1 MVVFRAASAADHQT
15 GNDVLQITSE
25 WASFGGRQTVYTHDS
40 RELGCTMEVAVYV
53 PPQAAAGP
61 VPVVTYLSGLTCTWE
76 NVTTKAG
83 FQAHAAEHGVVVVC
97 PDTSPRGDDVPDAA
111 DEYDFGKGAGF
122 YVNATQQ
129 PWAKHYRMYAYVVD
143 ELPGLL
149 AGAVDGADFARQ
161 GIFGHSMGGHG
172 ALTIA
177 LKNPDTY
184 KSVSA
189 FAPIVAPME
198 VPWGHK
204 ALGRYLGEDRAAWAD
219 YDACALLRTRGW
231 AGDILVDQGEADD
244 FLAEQLQPERLQAA
258 CDGACVELQLRLQ
271 SGYDHSYY
279 FIASF
284 MRDHIAWHA
293 ERL

>member
-1 MVVFRAASAADHQT
+1 M
-15 GNDVLQITSE
+15 QIKSD
-25 WASFGGRQTVYTHDS
+25 WASFGGHQRVYEHEST
-40 RELGCTMEVAVYV
+40 ELGCAMEVAVYT
-53 PPQAAAGP
+53 PPQAETEA
-61 VPVVTYLSGLTCTWE
+61 VPVLTYLSGLTCTWE

-83 FQAHAAEHGVVVVC
+83 FQADAAEHGIIVVC
-97 PDTSPRGDDVPDAA
+97 PDTSPRGDNVPDAA

-122 YVNATQQ
+122 YVNATQE
-129 PWAKHYRMYAYVVD
+129 PWAKNYRMYAYIVD
-143 ELPGLL
+143 ELPGLI
-149 AGAVDGADFARQ
+149 AGKVGGADMGRQ

-177 LKNPDTY
+177 FKNQDTY

-204 ALGRYLGEDRAAWAD
+204 ALGRYLGDDRAAWAD
-219 YDACALLRTRGW
+219 YDACTLLRDRGW
-231 AGDILVDQGEADD
+231 QGDILIDQGDADN
-244 FLAEQLQPERLQAA
+244 FLAEQLRPALFQAA
-258 CDGACVELQLRLQ
+258 CDDAGVDVQLRLQ
-271 SGYDHSYY
+271 PGYDHSYY

-293 ERL
+293 ARL

>member
-1 MVVFRAASAADHQT
+1 M
-15 GNDVLQITSE
+15 QIKSD
-25 WASFGGRQTVYTHDS
+25 WASFGGRQRVYEHDS
-40 RELGCTMEVAVYV
+40 TELGCAMEVAVYT
-53 PPQAAAGP
+53 PPQAEAGP
-61 VPVVTYLSGLTCTWE
+61 VPVLTYLSGLTCTWE

-83 FQAHAAEHGVVVVC
+83 FQAYAAEHGVIVVC

-122 YVNATQQ
+122 YVNATQAQ
-129 PWAKHYRMYAYVVD
+129 WAKNYRMYAYIVD
-143 ELPGLL
+143 ELPGLI
-149 AGAVDGADFARQ
+149 AGAVDGADLGRQ

-177 LKNPDTY
+177 FKNQDTY
-184 KSVSA
+184 KSISA

-204 ALGRYLGEDRAAWAD
+204 ALGRYLGDDRAAWAD
-219 YDACALLRTRGW
+219 YDACTLLRDRGW
-231 AGDILVDQGEADD
+231 HGDILIDQGEADD
-244 FLAEQLQPERLQAA
+244 FLEEQLRPALFLAA
-258 CDGACVELQLRLQ
+258 CDEAGVDVQLRLQ
-271 SGYDHSYY
+271 PGYDHSYY

-293 ERL
+293 ARM

>member
-1 MVVFRAASAADHQT
+1 M
-15 GNDVLQITSE
+15 QIKSE
-25 WASFGGRQTVYTHDS
+25 WASFGGRQRVYEHDS
-40 RELGCTMEVAVYV
+40 TELGCAMEVAVYT
-53 PPQAAAGP
+53 PPQAEAEA
-61 VPVVTYLSGLTCTWE
+61 VPVLTYLSGLTCTWE

-83 FQAHAAEHGVVVVC
+83 FQAYAAEHGVIVVC

-122 YVNATQQ
+122 YVNATQE
-129 PWAKHYRMYAYVVD
+129 PWAKNYRMYAYIVD
-143 ELPGLL
+143 ELPGLI
-149 AGAVDGADFARQ
+149 AGAVDGADLGRQ

-177 LKNPDTY
+177 FKNQDTY

-189 FAPIVAPME
+189 FAPIMAPME

-204 ALGRYLGEDRAAWAD
+204 ALGRYLGDNRAAWAD
-219 YDACALLRTRGW
+219 YDACTLLRDRGW
-231 AGDILVDQGEADD
+231 HGDILIDQGEADD
-244 FLAEQLQPERLQAA
+244 FLEEQLRPALFLAA
-258 CDGACVELQLRLQ
+258 CDEAGVDVQLRLQ
-271 SGYDHSYY
+271 PGYDHSYY

-293 ERL
+293 ARM

>member
-1 MVVFRAASAADHQT
+1 M
-15 GNDVLQITSE
+15 QIKSD
-25 WASFGGRQTVYTHDS
+25 WASFGGHQRVYEHEST
-40 RELGCTMEVAVYV
+40 ELGCAVEVAVYT
-53 PPQAAAGP
+53 PPQAETEA
-61 VPVVTYLSGLTCTWE
+61 VPVLTYLSGLTCTWE

-83 FQAHAAEHGVVVVC
+83 FQADAAEHGVIVVC
-97 PDTSPRGDDVPDAA
+97 PDTSPRGDEVPDAT

-122 YVNATQQ
+122 YVNATQE
-129 PWAKHYRMYAYVVD
+129 PWAKNYRMYAYIVD
-143 ELPGLL
+143 ELPRLI
-149 AGAVDGADFARQ
+149 AGAVDGADMGRQ

-177 LKNPDTY
+177 FKNQDTY

-204 ALGRYLGEDRAAWAD
+204 ALGRYLGDDRAAWSD
-219 YDACALLRTRGW
+219 YDACTLLRNRGW
-231 AGDILVDQGEADD
+231 QGDILIDQGDADN
-244 FLAEQLQPERLQAA
+244 FLAEQLRPALFQAA
-258 CDGACVELQLRLQ
+258 CDEAGVDVQLRLQ
-271 SGYDHSYY
+271 PGYDHSYY

-293 ERL
+293 ARH

>member
-1 MVVFRAASAADHQT
+1 M
-15 GNDVLQITSE
+15 QIKSD
-25 WASFGGRQTVYTHDS
+25 WASFGGHQRVYEHEST
-40 RELGCTMEVAVYV
+40 ELGCAMEVAVYT
-53 PPQAAAGP
+53 PPQAETEA
-61 VPVVTYLSGLTCTWE
+61 VPVLTYLSGLTCTWE

-83 FQAHAAEHGVVVVC
+83 FQADAAEHGVIVVC
-97 PDTSPRGDDVPDAA
+97 PDTSPRGDDVPDAT

-122 YVNATQQ
+122 YVNATQE
-129 PWAKHYRMYAYVVD
+129 PWAKNYRMYAYIVD
-143 ELPGLL
+143 ELPQLI
-149 AGAVDGADFARQ
+149 AGAVDGADMGRQ

-177 LKNPDTY
+177 FKNQDTY

-204 ALGRYLGEDRAAWAD
+204 ALGRYLGDDRAAWAD
-219 YDACALLRTRGW
+219 YDACTLLRDRGW
-231 AGDILVDQGEADD
+231 QGDILIDQGDADN
-244 FLAEQLQPERLQAA
+244 FLAEQLRPALFQAA
-258 CDGACVELQLRLQ
+258 CDDAGVDVQLRLQ
-271 SGYDHSYY
+271 PGYDHSYY

-293 ERL
+293 ARL

>member
-1 MVVFRAASAADHQT
+1 M
-15 GNDVLQITSE
+15 QILSD

-40 RELGCTMEVAVYV
+40 DTLGAMELALFA
-53 PPQAAAGP
+53 PPQAETEA
-61 VPVVTYLSGLTCTWE
+61 VPVLTYLSGLTCTWE

-83 FQAHAAEHGVVVVC
+83 FQADAAEHGVIVVC

-122 YVNATQQ
+122 YVNATQE
-129 PWAKHYRMYAYVVD
+129 PWAKNYRMYAYIVD
-143 ELPGLL
+143 ELPRLI
-149 AGAVDGADFARQ
+149 AGAVDGADMGRQ

-177 LKNPDTY
+177 FKNQDTY

-204 ALGRYLGEDRAAWAD
+204 ALGRYLGDDRAAWAD
-219 YDACALLRTRGW
+219 YDACTLLRDRGW
-231 AGDILVDQGEADD
+231 QGDILIDQGDADD
-244 FLAEQLQPERLQAA
+244 FLAEQLRPALFQAA
-258 CDGACVELQLRLQ
+258 CDDAGVDVQLRLQ
-271 SGYDHSYY
+271 PGYDHSYY

-293 ERL
+293 ARH

>member
-1 MVVFRAASAADHQT
+1 M
-15 GNDVLQITSE
+15 QILSD

-40 RELGCTMEVAVYV
+40 DTLGCAMELALFA

-61 VPVVTYLSGLTCTWE
+61 VPVLTYLSGLTCTWE
-76 NVTTKAG
+76 NAITKAG
-83 FQAHAAEHGVVVVC
+83 LQAWAAEFGVIVVC

-122 YVNATQQ
+122 YIDATEE
-129 PWAKHYRMYAYVVD
+129 PWSKNYRMYSYITD
-143 ELPGLL
+143 ELPRVL
-149 AGAVDGADFARQ
+149 AGEIDDADFGRQ

-177 LKNPDTY
+177 LKNPGTY

-204 ALGRYLGEDRAAWAD
+204 ALGRYLGGDKTSWSA
-219 YDACALLRTRGW
+219 YDACALLRAHGW
-231 AGDILVDQGEADD
+231 QGDILIDQGGADT
-244 FLAEQLQPERLQAA
+244 FLEEQLRPELFQVA
-258 CDGACVELQLRLQ
+258 CDEVGVDLQLRMQ
-271 SGYDHSYY
+271 PGYDHSYY

>member
-1 MVVFRAASAADHQT
+1 M
-15 GNDVLQITSE
+15 QIKSD
-25 WASFGGRQTVYTHDS
+25 WASFGGRQRVYEHEST
-40 RELGCTMEVAVYV
+40 ELGCAMEVAVYT
-53 PPQAAAGP
+53 PPQAETEA
-61 VPVVTYLSGLTCTWE
+61 VPVLTYLSGLTCTWE

-83 FQAHAAEHGVVVVC
+83 FQADAAEHGVIVVC
-97 PDTSPRGDDVPDAA
+97 PDTSPRGDDVPDA

-122 YVNATQQ
+122 YVNATQE
-129 PWAKHYRMYAYVVD
+129 PWAKNYRMYAYIVD
-143 ELPGLL
+143 ELPRLI
-149 AGAVDGADFARQ
+149 AGTVDGADMGRQ

-177 LKNPDTY
+177 FKNQDTY

-204 ALGRYLGEDRAAWAD
+204 ALGRYLGDDRAAWAD
-219 YDACALLRTRGW
+219 YDACTLLRDRGW
-231 AGDILVDQGEADD
+231 QGDILIDQGDADD
-244 FLAEQLQPERLQAA
+244 FLAEQLRPALFQAA
-258 CDGACVELQLRLQ
+258 CDDAGVDVQLRLQ
-271 SGYDHSYY
+271 PGYDHSYY

-293 ERL
+293 ARL

>member
-1 MVVFRAASAADHQT
+1 M
-15 GNDVLQITSE
+15 QIKSE
-25 WASFGGRQTVYTHDS
+25 WASFGGRQRVYEHDS
-40 RELGCTMEVAVYV
+40 TELGCAMEVAVYT
-53 PPQAAAGP
+53 PPQAEAEA
-61 VPVVTYLSGLTCTWE
+61 VPVLTYLSGLTCTWE

-83 FQAHAAEHGVVVVC
+83 FQADAAEHGVIVVC

-122 YVNATQQ
+122 YVNATQE
-129 PWAKHYRMYAYVVD
+129 PWAKNYRMYAYIVD
-143 ELPGLL
+143 ELPGLI
-149 AGAVDGADFARQ
+149 AGAVDGADLGRQ

-177 LKNPDTY
+177 FKNQDTY

-189 FAPIVAPME
+189 FAPIMAPME

-204 ALGRYLGEDRAAWAD
+204 ALGRYLGDDRAAWAD
-219 YDACALLRTRGW
+219 YDACTLLRNRGW
-231 AGDILVDQGEADD
+231 QGDILIDQGDADN
-244 FLAEQLQPERLQAA
+244 FLAEQLRPALFQAA
-258 CDGACVELQLRLQ
+258 CDEAGVDVQLRLQ
-271 SGYDHSYY
+271 PGYDHSYY

-293 ERL
+293 ARL

>member
-1 MVVFRAASAADHQT
+1 M
-15 GNDVLQITSE
+15 QIKSD
-25 WASFGGRQTVYTHDS
+25 WASFGGHQRVYEHEST
-40 RELGCTMEVAVYV
+40 ELGCAMEVAVYT
-53 PPQAAAGP
+53 PPQAETEA
-61 VPVVTYLSGLTCTWE
+61 VPVLTYLSGLTCTWE

-83 FQAHAAEHGVVVVC
+83 FQADAAEHGIIVVC
-97 PDTSPRGDDVPDAA
+97 PDTSPRGDNVPDAA

-122 YVNATQQ
+122 YVNATQE
-129 PWAKHYRMYAYVVD
+129 PWAKNYRMYAYIVD
-143 ELPGLL
+143 ELPRLI
-149 AGAVDGADFARQ
+149 AGAVVGADMGRQ

-177 LKNPDTY
+177 FKNQDTY

-204 ALGRYLGEDRAAWAD
+204 ALGRYLGDDRAAWAD
-219 YDACALLRTRGW
+219 YDACTLLRDRGW
-231 AGDILVDQGEADD
+231 QGDILIDQGDADN
-244 FLAEQLQPERLQAA
+244 FLAEQLRPALFQAA
-258 CDGACVELQLRLQ
+258 CDDAGVDVQLRLQ
-271 SGYDHSYY
+271 PGYDHSYY

-293 ERL
+293 ARL

>member
-1 MVVFRAASAADHQT
+1 M
-15 GNDVLQITSE
+15 QIKSD
-25 WASFGGRQTVYTHDS
+25 WASFGGHQRVYEHEST
-40 RELGCTMEVAVYV
+40 ELGCAMEVAVYT
-53 PPQAAAGP
+53 PPQAETEA
-61 VPVVTYLSGLTCTWE
+61 VPVLTYLSGLTCTWE

-83 FQAHAAEHGVVVVC
+83 FQADAAEHGVIVVC
-97 PDTSPRGDDVPDAA
+97 PDTSPRGDDVPDTT

-122 YVNATQQ
+122 YVNATQE
-129 PWAKHYRMYAYVVD
+129 PWAKNYRMYAYIVD
-143 ELPGLL
+143 ELPRLI
-149 AGAVDGADFARQ
+149 AGAVDGADMGRQ

-177 LKNPDTY
+177 FKNQDTY

-204 ALGRYLGEDRAAWAD
+204 ALERYLGGDRAAWAD
-219 YDACALLRTRGW
+219 YDACTLLRDRGW
-231 AGDILVDQGEADD
+231 QGDILIDQGDADN
-244 FLAEQLQPERLQAA
+244 FLAEQLRPALFQAA
-258 CDGACVELQLRLQ
+258 CDDAGVDVQLRLQ
-271 SGYDHSYY
+271 PGYDHSYY

-293 ERL
+293 ARL